1 MNDRNKHKQVTGQM
15 NHQTAD
21 PKANASVFL
30 FFPTAHFLKTILA
43 SRTNGTFGFA
53 RHTSR
58 PFAKPKE
65 PFFANARQGPGTDYG
80 VISSLKPG
88 TQIFIVSLE
97 TENDFYNIIDI
108 ATDKEGYIHKS
119 FVKLGDIVEKNERG
133 MFTPSGK
140 TSTYNPEIEIFN
152 NTSLTLTLKLNS
164 ETYTFSPKQKKTITL
179 SPGTYNY
186 RASAPGVIPNIGTE
200 YMESN
205 MGYTWQFYIVT
216 ERR

>member
-1 MNDRNKHKQVTGQM
+1 MKKLFFLTLLLLTASVGFSQSYLGWVTKQV
-15 NHQTAD
+15 N
-21 PKANASVFL
+21 F
-30 FFPTAHFLKTILA
+30 
-43 SRTNGTFGFA
+43 
-53 RHTSR
+53 
-58 PFAKPKE
+58 
-65 PFFANARQGPGTDYG
+65 RQGPGTDYG
-80 VISSLKPG
+80 VISSLKQG

-97 TENDFYNIIDI
+97 TD
-108 ATDKEGYIHKS
+108 KS

-152 NTSLTLTLKLNS
+152 NTSMTLTLKLNS
-164 ETYTFSPKQKKTITL
+164 ETYSFSPKQKRTITL